1 MEIAGVTKEAVEARR
16 TCDVSY
22 AQKNGISEEAASGAL
37 TGAFVMST
45 DYLKGTKEYES
56 IVQLINSFEE
66 ESEEV
71 GRFLMKYKGLYISQ
85 CDDKGV
91 LREVDGVEK
100 EYEGIYF
107 LVYADKDY
115 TYEIGNFVGAF
126 GIDMENSEEG
136 IEEYVKGEIDLYL
149 EEFKKQQLY
158 ALINKE
164 YHNFIDDVR
173 QFDKDF
179 DIIRDAE
186 KIANMKFV
194 HDYLTIE
201 KPLDSETV
209 DYLLNIVRPL
219 ETICDYLQADRT
231 VFYEAINCTARK
243 LFDEQ
248 IEKYVKDDSYDFDNE
263 DDEEELEE

>member
-1 MEIAGVTKEAVEARR
+1 
-16 TCDVSY
+16 
-22 AQKNGISEEAASGAL
+22 
-37 TGAFVMST
+37 
-45 DYLKGTKEYES
+45 
-56 IVQLINSFEE
+56 
-66 ESEEV
+66 
-71 GRFLMKYKGLYISQ
+71 
-85 CDDKGV
+85 
-91 LREVDGVEK
+91 
-100 EYEGIYF
+100 
-107 LVYADKDY
+107 
-115 TYEIGNFVGAF
+115 
-126 GIDMENSEEG
+126 MENSDGG

-219 ETICDYLQADRT
+219 ETICDYLQPDRT
-231 VFYEAINCTARK
+231 VFYEAVDCTARK

-248 IEKYVKDDSYDFDNE
+248 IEKFVEDDAYDFDSE

>member
-1 MEIAGVTKEAVEARR
+1 
-16 TCDVSY
+16 
-22 AQKNGISEEAASGAL
+22 
-37 TGAFVMST
+37 
-45 DYLKGTKEYES
+45 
-56 IVQLINSFEE
+56 
-66 ESEEV
+66 
-71 GRFLMKYKGLYISQ
+71 MKYKGLFISQ

-91 LREVDGVEK
+91 LREVDGIEK
-100 EYEGIYF
+100 ECEGLYF
-107 LVYADKDY
+107 MVYADKDY

-126 GIDMENSEEG
+126 GIDMENSDGGVEEF
-136 IEEYVKGEIDLYL
+136 VKGEIDLYL

-164 YHNFIDDVR
+164 YHSFIDDVR

-219 ETICDYLQADRT
+219 ETICDYLQPDRT
-231 VFYEAINCTARK
+231 VFYEAVDCTARK

-248 IEKYVKDDSYDFDNE
+248 IEKFVEDDAYDFDSE

>member
-1 MEIAGVTKEAVEARR
+1 
-16 TCDVSY
+16 
-22 AQKNGISEEAASGAL
+22 
-37 TGAFVMST
+37 
-45 DYLKGTKEYES
+45 
-56 IVQLINSFEE
+56 
-66 ESEEV
+66 
-71 GRFLMKYKGLYISQ
+71 MKYKGLYISQ

-91 LREVDGVEK
+91 LREVDGIEK
-100 EYEGIYF
+100 ECEGLYF
-107 LVYADKDY
+107 MVYADKDY

-126 GIDMENSEEG
+126 GIDMENSDEG
-136 IEEYVKGEIDLYL
+136 IEEFVKGEIDLYL
-149 EEFKKQQLY
+149 EEYKKQQIY
-158 ALINKE
+158 ALFNKE

-219 ETICDYLQADRT
+219 ETICDYLKFDRT
-231 VFYEAINCTARK
+231 VFYEAVDSTARK

-248 IEKYVKDDSYDFDNE
+248 IEMFVEDDAYDFDRE

>member
-1 MEIAGVTKEAVEARR
+1 
-16 TCDVSY
+16 
-22 AQKNGISEEAASGAL
+22 
-37 TGAFVMST
+37 
-45 DYLKGTKEYES
+45 
-56 IVQLINSFEE
+56 
-66 ESEEV
+66 
-71 GRFLMKYKGLYISQ
+71 MKYKGLYISQ

-100 EYEGIYF
+100 ECEGLYF
-107 LVYADKDY
+107 MVYADKDY
-115 TYEIGNFVGAF
+115 IYEIGNFVGAF
-126 GIDMENSEEG
+126 GIDMENSDEG
-136 IEEYVKGEIDLYL
+136 IEEFVKGEIDTYL
-149 EEFKKQQLY
+149 KEFKKQQLY

-219 ETICDYLQADRT
+219 ETICDYFQPDRT
-231 VFYEAINCTARK
+231 VFYESVNSAARK

-248 IEKYVKDDSYDFDNE
+248 IEKYVEDDSYDFESE